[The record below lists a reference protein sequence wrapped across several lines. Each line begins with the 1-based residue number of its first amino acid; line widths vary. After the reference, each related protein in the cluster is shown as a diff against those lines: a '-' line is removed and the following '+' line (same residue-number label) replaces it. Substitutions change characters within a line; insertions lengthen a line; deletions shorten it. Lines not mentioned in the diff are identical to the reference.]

1 MNVITAIKE
10 IARNSQRKA
19 DIIGTIAQVKL
30 GIDIDVVA
38 VHNLSAEKIK
48 SAIEAAYMAGVET
61 GLTLK

>member
-1 MNVITAIKE
+1 MDVITAIKD
-10 IARNSQRKA
+10 IARNSQRKT

-30 GIDIDVVA
+30 GINIDSPNI
-38 VHNLSAEKIK
+38 HSLTSEKIK

>member
-1 MNVITAIKE
+1 MNVITVIKD

-30 GIDIDVVA
+30 SINIDVVA
-38 VHNLSAEKIK
+38 VHNLSTVKIRE
-48 SAIEAAYMAGVET
+48 AIEAAYMAGVET